1 MRKLWEKAVKAAK
14 TAILILLLLFCV
26 TNMAAVSQAVYS
38 SVLRCINVVI
48 PSLFAMMAISSII
61 VRSGITESLPR
72 WFGRISRFIFG
83 MNEAEFPIFSFGMF
97 AGYPVGVKMLCELYS
112 KGRISKRRAELLSGV
127 CFGAGPAFIF
137 GCLSSKF
144 WNSERIGMLI
154 FISTISANI
163 VMAIGVSFLLRRTDE
178 KKPSTCRSVSITVE
192 MLNDCVIQSGR
203 VMAEICLMIVG
214 FAVFNAFLVRTGIM
228 ATSGKLVAK
237 LLYIDSSSG
246 STLIPAL
253 IDITNAGSVAGGCQL
268 LPCISGLVSFGGL
281 CVFIQLRTLTAG
293 KFSLKPFIIMR
304 AAAALMSF
312 VICHFLIPY
321 FIFGEAVEVA
331 SVKVSERGADSVISS
346 IMLIIMVIMLMLEY
360 GKNKRYSSAYS
371 T

>member
-26 TNMAAVSQAVYS
+26 TDMAAVSQAVYS

-72 WFGRISRFIFG
+72 WFGRISRL
-83 MNEAEFPIFSFGMF
+83 FSFGMF

-127 CFGAGPAFIF
+127 CVGAGPAFIF

-178 KKPSTCRSVSITVE
+178 KKPSTCRSVSITAE

-237 LLYIDSSSG
+237 LLYIDSASG

-331 SVKVSERGADSVISS
+331 SVKVSEGGADSVISS